1 MKSDFDERGKRRA
14 ERRARQMEERKR
26 RIRLIRIG
34 AIAGGALL
42 MLLLFVVI
50 GGSVRKRA
58 EKKAE
63 EEAAAQAAAQAEAEA
78 EAQAAEAESA
88 EAETAPANGIY
99 EAGGVKHFPKE
110 TEEIDFHP
118 APTED
123 TEPTNLMNYS
133 EICQNGEVLEDKS
146 LYEPWYTMDFGR
158 GDEYTEVEGVIG
170 FRGNNFRDAP
180 VYGISDLSEYKMT
193 KEWSRETGSITYN
206 DHTWSG
212 NGWTG
217 QPLMVRW
224 PRDVKQHMN
233 MTEAA
238 KEDDNLVE
246 VIYASMDGYIYFM
259 DLRTGERTRDPMNL
273 GWTFKGAGALDPR
286 GYPIMYLGAGI
297 NSENGVARVFIINL
311 LTCEVMYTFG
321 NEDDF
326 SLRGS
331 LSFFDSSALVDAE
344 TDTLIYPG
352 ENGILYLL
360 HLNTSYDKEAGTLS
374 IDPDNSAKWHYWG
387 HRSSDENY
395 WVGMETSAA
404 VYKGYLFVADNGGH
418 LMCVD
423 LNTLRFVWVQDV
435 LDDTNGSPVLSVED
449 GKLYIYIAPSFHL
462 GWRSDGTADVP
473 IFKVNAENGEIVWQK
488 SYECYSEEGVSGGVQ
503 STVALGKHGLDDRIF
518 VTVSRTGSD
527 YDGVCAC
534 LSKADGS
541 VLWEHRSAYAWSSP
555 VCVYNSDGSG
565 SVIYP
570 DAGGKVY
577 LLDGQTGEERDVAD
591 LGEQTVEASPAVYGN
606 WMVFGTRDCEI
617 CGFRLS

>member
-1 MKSDFDERGKRRA
+1 MKSDFDERGKKRA
-14 ERRARQMEERKR
+14 ERRAKQMEERKR

-42 MLLLFVVI
+42 MLLLFVII

-63 EEAAAQAAAQAEAEA
+63 EEAAAQAAAQAAAEA
-78 EAQAAEAESA
+78 AAQAAEAESA

-374 IDPDNSAKWHYWG
+374 IDPDKSAKWHYWG

-462 GWRSDGTADVP
+462 GWRSDSTADVP

-577 LLDGQTGEERDVAD
+577 LLDGQTGEERDVVD
-591 LGEQTVEASPAVYGN
+591 LGDQTIEASPAVYGDR
-606 WMVFGTRDCEI
+606 MVFGTRDCEI
-617 CGFRLS
+617 CGFKLS